1 MQIMTCMKHFLE
13 NFLIDLEEALSP
25 WNFNTGSTVH
35 NGFYEF
41 VHIFKQYIEDH
52 GQWKRYQQHIAN
64 VSIIPVIIIFAL
76 QISRDHF
83 KE

>member
-1 MQIMTCMKHFLE
+1 MNRKSEMQIMTCMKHFLE

-52 GQWKRYQQHIAN
+52 GQ
-64 VSIIPVIIIFAL
+64 
-76 QISRDHF
+76 
-83 KE
+83 